1 MHNRRDLSFDLT
13 LKESNSRVNRREKS
27 FFRNLADNISRSIE
41 KLTAP
46 RKIDFEKK
54 RINFSQH
61 LTQRVIPRYSK
72 LLEAQEKKI
81 GFFEFEEENG
91 IIAVKK
97 ELTQFSSFLKYLDNQ
112 GKEKIQ
118 NNQSLYEMCISKKKK
133 TLDELKTLAKL
144 EPFLGIERKTGARFR
159 KILVS
164 KREAIEKARFEKVKA
179 VENRGRLLA
188 NIKNIECMLNAMTEK
203 KIHVD
208 EEKKNKL
215 LFYREELIKLLR
227 ERIKAENALTVKKVL
242 KINDRYLAFLRDNLD
257 QLRSLK

>member
-1 MHNRRDLSFDLT
+1 MQHRRDLSFDVT
-13 LKESNSRVNRREKS
+13 FKESNSRTPRREKS

-61 LTQRVIPRYSK
+61 LTQKVIPAYSK
-72 LLEAQEKKI
+72 LLENQEKKI

-97 ELTQFSSFLKYLDNQ
+97 ELSQFSSFLKYLDNQ

-118 NNQSLYEMCISKKKK
+118 NNQSLYEMCLTKKKK
-133 TLDELKTLAKL
+133 TMDELRTLDKL
-144 EPFLGIERKTGARFR
+144 EPFLSVERKSIARFK
-159 KILVS
+159 KILVA
-164 KREAIEKARFEKVKA
+164 KREAVEKARFNKIRA

-188 NIKNIECMLNAMTEK
+188 NIKNIECMLNSIAEK
-203 KIHVD
+203 KIQVD
-208 EEKKNKL
+208 EEKKKKL

-227 ERIKAENALTVKKVL
+227 ERIKAENALTVKKVIKL
-242 KINDRYLAFLRDNLD
+242 NDRYLAYLRDSLD
-257 QLRSLK
+257 QLRSIK